1 MSKAVLPGGSPSVVV
16 GELPSVVSAE
26 IPVVTIW
33 ITLAPKSIN
42 TNA

>member
-26 IPVVTIW
+26 IPVKTIW
-33 ITLAPKSIN
+33 ITLAPKTIN